1 MWEECAF
8 TFTGKERDVET
19 GYGYFGERY
28 YDADLMTGWMSV
40 GPDGRQVSE
49 HRPVC
54 LLRLESGEVDGH
66 GRQNE
71 GNGMKMMW
79 LNF

>member
-40 GPDGRQVSE
+40 GSMADKYPGMSPYNYCAWNLVKLVDLDG
-49 HRPVC
+49 
-54 LLRLESGEVDGH
+54 
-66 GRQNE
+66 
-71 GNGMKMMW
+71 GMRAMV
-79 LNF
+79 